1 MKRGDVVVV
10 ALPGDLGKP
19 RPAVIVQTDVLNENL
34 RTVLLCPISSYSS
47 KPIFFRVPVN
57 PTAENGLLLPS
68 EIMIEK
74 LQAANKSKI
83 GKVIGQLDGGTMGQL
98 ARSLALSLGLIEKG
112 VP

>member
-19 RPAVIVQTDVLNENL
+19 RPAVIVQTDILNEHL

-47 KPIFFRVPVN
+47 DPIFFRVPVE
-57 PTAENGLLLPS
+57 PTLENGLRLPS

-83 GKVIGQLDGGTMGQL
+83 GKVIGRLDDQTMERL
-98 ARSLALSLGLIEKG
+98 AQSLTIALNLRLGE
-112 VP
+112 

>member
-19 RPAVIVQTDVLNENL
+19 RPAVIVQNDILNEHL

-47 KPIFFRVPVN
+47 KPIFFRVPVD
-57 PTAENGLLLPS
+57 PTPENGLLLPS
-68 EIMIEK
+68 EIMTEK

-83 GKVIGQLDGGTMGQL
+83 GRVIGRLEDSAMRQL
-98 ARSLALSLGLIEKG
+98 ARSMAISLGLTE
-112 VP
+112 

>member
-1 MKRGDVVVV
+1 MKRGDAVVV

-19 RPAVIVQTDVLNENL
+19 RPAVIVQNDVLNEHL

-47 KPIFFRVPVN
+47 KPIFFRVPVE

-83 GKVIGQLDGGTMGQL
+83 GKVIGQPDEIAMTRL
-98 ARSLALSLGLIEKG
+98 ARSLTISLGLTE
-112 VP
+112 

>member
-19 RPAVIVQTDVLNENL
+19 RPAVIVQTDIRNEHL

-47 KPIFFRVPVN
+47 DPIFFRVPVA
-57 PTAENGLLLPS
+57 PTLENGIRLPS

-83 GKVIGQLDGGTMGQL
+83 GKVIGRLDDQTMERL
-98 ARSLALSLGLIEKG
+98 AQSLTIALNLRAGE
-112 VP
+112 